1 MSRQSVQRRPD
12 HQHAASQA
20 RQIPGHW
27 VLAGTYGS
35 SASAASTALQ
45 VRTGERLPAYLP
57 GGSFEAEVRL
67 TQDGADVWVRYPDPQ
82 AEGAAP

>member
-1 MSRQSVQRRPD
+1 MSRQTISPRVD
-12 HQHAASQA
+12 HQHAARQA
-20 RQIPGHW
+20 RQLPGQW

-35 SASAASTALQ
+35 SASATSTAFQ

-67 TQDGADVWVRYPDPQ
+67 TQDGADVWVRYADRQ
-82 AEGAAP
+82 AEGTAP